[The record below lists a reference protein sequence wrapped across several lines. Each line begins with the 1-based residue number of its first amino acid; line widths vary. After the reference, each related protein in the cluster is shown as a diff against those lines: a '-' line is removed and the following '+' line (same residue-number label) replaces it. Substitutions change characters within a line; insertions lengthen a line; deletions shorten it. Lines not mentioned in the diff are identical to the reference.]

1 MIFHTKTDETGNKT
15 VSSVFSDYFNNRKLR
30 TGNAEEFS
38 NQLESDKR
46 ALSALS
52 QELDAN
58 AVNQERFRNIMKGS
72 SSTAINYAKG
82 MMDGKGSVEQF
93 ASQQIKLNE
102 AAINST
108 KLTSKLKSFG
118 SSVVSSL
125 ANIGVGII
133 TDFAIQGVFTMIDN
147 YVHRLDIAIEKGAE
161 ANAKISQTFDN
172 YKQKT
177 LAASDLGNRYEELS
191 QGVNPLTK
199 ANLSLSDDKY
209 TEFLEISNQLAG
221 LFPTLVSGYDSQGNA
236 LLTLGNGAQSAT
248 DQLNSLLE
256 MQRQMAH
263 VEISNNL
270 QTSFDGATAQVEKLT
285 KQISD
290 LQSSKAETDET
301 ANSFANTTLNNKI
314 LSGLEKGSITL
325 DSAETDDVE
334 TYESKIVK
342 TLIAHAMAPN
352 LTQNDDGTINIAF
365 DSVGNDESLADVRT
379 ELTALFS
386 QEAEDSKARSNDY
399 DHQIAVAKMQIADTW
414 ANMTGPISNYLQTA
428 GSFTNLSETL
438 QGALLSN
445 LGNLDIGSLTEKY
458 NGDVKTF
465 LYSDFIEPISELT
478 PEAQEALGDLLNLD
492 KSDITYD
499 EYTNEWQ
506 QKLNDL
512 FPNDVSKQSDWKNK
526 LGFTDFDEELQ
537 QEAKQ
542 LKEEYKKNTDDIDNM
557 TLGDKKIALD
567 IIANDDTEIPFDKL
581 LERIE
586 KVKKAAAEPVD
597 IHATPLLNEY
607 IAAKETQNAG
617 SNYDKMRAAYKE
629 AKALYE
635 SGDIGTD
642 DFKKGAAVISPTG
655 AEDVKNFEENSPK
668 ADRYLTDDES
678 GIENF
683 LKDLESKKYAELE
696 TLQDGTK
703 KLTYDIQDL
712 ESAAYE
718 MSLPFELFMS
728 LLGELSDKGFS
739 NNFISNTEDGLN
751 HLEDL
756 YGELADEEQHLAK
769 LQGDGKYTTID
780 ENGNKRKTFGDQT
793 AIDASIA
800 KIAELKAGI
809 QETKEYMSQ
818 LTAKSAEDAGSEVTA
833 GKAAIFAMQKEL
845 KELKP
850 EEENYN
856 SVKGIIEDDI
866 KEIAKELHIELDAD
880 LNIVDE
886 NGNPVTEE
894 SVQNDINKKTRNVNI
909 TSRPQVPNEKIQ
921 KAGWETEDTDYS
933 PIYSSHYSNEDGTET
948 VLLTP
953 VLPDGTVLSPEQ
965 LSEYAKEL
973 LNGQEIDA
981 DVQLGMFAGEDSI
994 EQAEN
999 YAQVLSAIQEQRY
1012 SDDETQQNTA
1022 EALGSYTA
1030 EQLRDIDLSDGQWS
1044 EGEEELENYIASLG
1058 LVKEQAETVI
1068 AVLDQMHLLD
1078 EGGLQDPTLTP
1089 KDPTGLS
1096 KLEVEAELQ
1105 DPGGVQRE
1113 LQSEADSTPVVIKT
1127 ETTKSDTSNA
1137 GTPQESSSSS
1147 AASSLPPFSYMSV
1160 PGLPNPYSNL
1170 PSKEQLEELVN
1181 TANNTEATITV
1192 HSNTSPGKIE
1202 ALQLPLFINSLSATI
1217 PVDINSISLASKINA
1232 ALSGEHYIKVTPL
1245 YTGLSL
1251 LSGVPKANGTPFIQS
1266 STFNNGTLGKALA
1279 LGGTVGEP
1287 RAIDA
1292 LTGELGQEMVV
1303 RGNRFFTV
1311 GDHGPEMVH
1320 LRQGDIVFNHR
1331 QTRELLSR
1339 GHTAGRGRALAEGN
1353 VKSVSGNSDK
1363 DAGSSLENVLKRLA
1377 NLFDWIEHRI
1387 DRLQGKID
1395 YSLSRAENAVSYKDK
1410 NKYITKA
1417 AKDNRSLIHTEEKAY
1432 KKYTKK
1438 ANQVAAQTNLPS
1450 KLKKQVNNGT
1460 NIRIKELSE
1469 ENKKRVDAYKQWRDK
1484 ALDAKKAVQDLKQ
1497 QQKEL
1502 AQTRLDN
1509 IIDQYESI
1517 TGLAEAAQNTS
1528 KAMLEYY
1535 TSAGKAVDSEEAR
1548 QQIKSQ
1554 KSKQNTITTKLQS
1567 EKSAYTKELRR
1578 AKKVYGENSNEYREA
1593 KARLEELNESIYE
1606 SKTAYNSLNDQLRQL
1621 DLTKMQYVIDG
1632 LKGAG
1637 EKLRGILE
1645 LKTKRGA
1652 SLSETD
1658 YSSQIANN
1666 NQLVNQYDKMRQTH
1680 LNEMAAS
1687 QPYSEKWQEAYEAVQ
1702 KCDNA
1707 ILGLLSDNE
1716 DLKDSINE
1724 LRWKP
1729 FHDLQNKLA
1738 DSISDLEHLSSLL
1751 QEGQFFDDDGGLTKT
1766 AFANIALIGK
1776 SMELE
1781 KQRAANARAA
1791 LGKLQKEL
1799 ENGTISQEEYNER
1812 SREQIEIIQ
1821 KSASS
1826 VEDYKSSL
1834 IDMHKTQL
1842 EKQNE
1847 VYQEYIS
1854 IRKEA
1859 NKQDQ
1864 KAYEY
1869 QRKLKSQYKDVSG
1882 LKAQILALEGTT
1894 NLAAKAELERLKAEL
1909 AEKQDDLDDTVKSH
1923 EYDMISDGYDK
1934 MAENA
1939 EKQLDNLLHNLET
1952 NADEQKMVV
1961 DKMLNKIKE
1970 SYSLAYSEI
1979 TNIIKETGTAIS
1991 QNTKDNIDSLNSQ
2004 AGANATVGNAQSA
2017 AVNASDTVNNINTS
2031 PVNTS
2036 QGGST
2041 AGAEKNT
2048 YQDSVAESDRLR
2060 KEQEEAAK
2068 KKAQEDAIKKALEA
2082 KNKEYLKK
2090 AKEFIN
2096 TKKKVNLTNK
2106 QLEGRSALFQYIYGK
2121 SKRSLNAEDFIKLGK
2136 ILDVQVPKKASKM
2149 NGTYRTN
2156 ILRKL
2161 KEVGYAQ
2168 GTKNY
2173 QGDGFAWMDEEGSEM
2188 IVRKNDG
2195 AILTRVK
2202 KGDSIIPA
2210 DLTENLWKWGA
2221 IDPFFMMQGLQASPA
2236 LPNGALKGGTN
2247 VGSGLTVEIGG
2258 VHVSLNGRVYKDDI
2272 DYFRKMPRAVA
2283 AELTNAITPI
2293 LNSELRKTGIR

>member
-1 MIFHTKTDETGNKT
+1 
-15 VSSVFSDYFNNRKLR
+15 
-30 TGNAEEFS
+30 
-38 NQLESDKR
+38 
-46 ALSALS
+46 
-52 QELDAN
+52 
-58 AVNQERFRNIMKGS
+58 MKGS
-72 SSTAINYAKG
+72 SSAAIDYAKG
-82 MMDGKGSVEQF
+82 LQEGRGSVEQF
-93 ASQQIKLNE
+93 ETEQRNLNE
-102 AAINST
+102 AAMNSI
-108 KLTSKLKSFG
+108 KLSTTLKGFGTSLI
-118 SSVVSSL
+118 SSV
-125 ANIGVGII
+125 ANIGIGMVA
-133 TDFAIQGVFTMIDN
+133 DFAIDKLVKGVSNWIHADE
-147 YVHRLDIAIEKGAE
+147 IAIEKGEE
-161 ANAKISQTFDN
+161 ANKKIAESYKIFSNNKSAVLDLGKSIAGSQDEINSTGEAISA
-172 YKQKT
+172 
-177 LAASDLGNRYEELS
+177 LAAKYVELS
-191 QGVNPLTK
+191 KGVNSFT
-199 ANLSLSDDKY
+199 NRNNTLSNEEYQSYLD
-209 TEFLEISNQLAG
+209 ISNHLAT
-221 LFPTLVSGYDSQGNA
+221 LFPSLEVGQDSQGNSILNLA
-236 LLTLGNGAQSAT
+236 DSAQLAT
-248 DQLNSLLE
+248 EQ
-256 MQRQMAH
+256 
-263 VEISNNL
+263 INNL
-270 QTSFDGATAQVEKLT
+270 YNAQRRIQNIEIDNNLKDRIAGIQAESDEIQNKINEQKRLKKQYEDRIAQTQSLDVTDGFVNGMRSSVKEG
-285 KQISD
+285 QIIID
-290 LQSSKAETDET
+290 PNKV
-301 ANSFANTTLNNKI
+301 NNVDVIKDQIFKI
-314 LSGLEKGSITL
+314 LSDYDLAPTAGTIGDNGFSGNIAYGFNVDIEPEKLEKISDEIKKVFKEDAQSSRSKVLEYNDKIAELQAQKEDLWNELLPNIQEHLITS
-325 DSAETDDVE
+325 DAFS
-334 TYESKIVK
+334 
-342 TLIAHAMAPN
+342 N
-352 LTQNDDGTINIAF
+352 LTPELQNSYIKAFSNLDLSKFNGKNISEIKASLESEFLDPISKLTPEVQNQLSELFNLDRSDMSFQEYKDKINNGF
-365 DSVGNDESLADVRT
+365 EEMFPN
-379 ELTALFS
+379 
-386 QEAEDSKARSNDY
+386 AEDSQLR
-399 DHQIAVAKMQIADTW
+399 
-414 ANMTGPISNYLQTA
+414 
-428 GSFTNLSETL
+428 E
-438 QGALLSN
+438 
-445 LGNLDIGSLTEKY
+445 SL
-458 NGDVKTF
+458 
-465 LYSDFIEPISELT
+465 
-478 PEAQEALGDLLNLD
+478 
-492 KSDITYD
+492 KS
-499 EYTNEWQ
+499 
-506 QKLNDL
+506 
-512 FPNDVSKQSDWKNK
+512 K
-526 LGFTDFDEELQ
+526 LGFDNLIDELKGKTKDLKDKLEDGAEEIDKMSIGDQELMYD
-537 QEAKQ
+537 
-542 LKEEYKKNTDDIDNM
+542 LVIH
-557 TLGDKKIALD
+557 
-567 IIANDDTEIPFDKL
+567 DDTTKTFEAAHEKL
-581 LERIE
+581 E
-586 KVKKAAAEPVD
+586 KFKRELNAPD

-607 IAAKETQNAG
+607 IAAKQTQNAG
-617 SNYDKMRAAYKE
+617 SNYDKMRAAYKD

-635 SGDIGTD
+635 SGDVGTD

-655 AEDVKNFEENSPK
+655 AEDVKNFEENSLK

-756 YGELADEEQHLAK
+756 YGELADEEQRLAK
-769 LQGDGKYTTID
+769 LQGNGKYTTID

-981 DVQLGMFAGEDSI
+981 DVQLGIFSGEDSI

-999 YAQVLSAIQEQRY
+999 YAQVLSAIQEQRF
-1012 SDDETQQNTA
+1012 SDDETQQNAA
-1022 EALGSYTA
+1022 EALGNYTA
-1030 EQLRDIDLSDGQWS
+1030 DQLRDINFSDGQWS
-1044 EGEEELENYIASLG
+1044 EGEEEFENYIASLG
-1058 LVKEQAETVI
+1058 LVKEQAESVI
-1068 AVLDQMHLLD
+1068 AVLEQMHLLN
-1078 EGGLQDPTLTP
+1078 EEDPEDPASTP
-1089 KDPTGLS
+1089 NAPAKVEVETELKDPGS
-1096 KLEVEAELQ
+1096 
-1105 DPGGVQRE
+1105 VQKE
-1113 LQSEADSTPVVIKT
+1113 LQSEADSTPVKYET
-1127 ETTKSDTSNA
+1127 ENAKSNTSNA
-1137 GTPQESSSSS
+1137 GTSQEASPSSTANSPSTF
-1147 AASSLPPFSYMSV
+1147 AFMIGA
-1160 PGLPNPYSNL
+1160 GLPNPFDTLS
-1170 PSKEQLEELVN
+1170 SKEQLEELVN

-1287 RAIDA
+1287 RATDA

-1353 VKSVSGNSDK
+1353 VKSGSGSSDK

-1658 YSSQIANN
+1658 YNSQIANN

-1680 LNEMAAS
+1680 LNEMAAF

-1729 FHDLQNKLA
+1729 FHDLQDKLA

-1859 NKQDQ
+1859 TKQDQ
-1864 KAYEY
+1864 RAYEY

-1979 TNIIKETGTAIS
+1979 SDIIKKTGTAIS

-2017 AVNASDTVNNINTS
+2017 AVNASHTVNNINTS